1 MHVLIAG
8 GTGLIGRRLIDD
20 LVARNHKI
28 SVLSRRPI
36 KPAAL
41 SSQVEFVPWDGAT
54 AAGWGRQLEQVD
66 AVVNLAGAG
75 IADERWTDERKKTL
89 LNSRLAP
96 GHALVEAF
104 GAATNRPKVLVQA
117 SAVGYYG
124 PQADDAP
131 ITEAHGPGRGFLAD
145 ICARW
150 EASTQPV
157 EALGVRRVIIRTGVV
172 LDAAGGALPK
182 MVTPFK
188 FLAGGPIGRGQ
199 QWFSWIHYVDEAAA
213 ITFLLETGAASGPVN
228 LTAPNPL
235 TNREFAREL
244 GRALHRPALAV
255 TPVVALKA
263 LFGEMAAVLLE
274 GQRALPAR
282 LQALGYQFKF
292 ATAGAALADL
302 LRP

>member
-41 SSQVEFVPWDGAT
+41 SSQIGFVPWDGAT

-75 IADERWTDERKKTL
+75 IADERWTDERKKAL

-96 GHALVEAF
+96 GRAMVEAF
-104 GAATNRPKVLVQA
+104 GAAANRPEVLVQA

-124 PQADDAP
+124 SQGDAP
-131 ITEAHGPGRGFLAD
+131 ITEEHGPGRGFLAD
-145 ICARW
+145 ICVRW

-157 EALGVRRVIIRTGVV
+157 EALGVRRVVIRTGVV
-172 LDAAGGALPK
+172 LDTAGGALPK

-188 FLAGGPIGRGQ
+188 FLAGGPVGSGR
-199 QWFSWIHYVDEAAA
+199 QWFPWIHYADAAAA
-213 ITFLLETGAASGPVN
+213 ITFLLETEAASGPVN

-235 TNREFAREL
+235 TNREFAREI
-244 GRALHRPALAV
+244 GRALRRPALAV
-255 TPVVALKA
+255 APGVALKA
-263 LFGEMAAVLLE
+263 MFGEMASVLLE

-292 ATAGAALADL
+292 ATAGAALANL